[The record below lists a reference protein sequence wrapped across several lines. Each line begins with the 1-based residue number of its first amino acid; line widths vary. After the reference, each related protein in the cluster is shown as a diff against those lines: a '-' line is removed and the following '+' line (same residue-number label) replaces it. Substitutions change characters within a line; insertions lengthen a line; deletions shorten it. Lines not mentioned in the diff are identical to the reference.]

1 MTVKE
6 NAELTLTVMQI
17 DNLLKRHAGI
27 CGDIK
32 YLEWAE
38 SKKGNDPEFDKFTE
52 RQLSRTR
59 TMKYEIEL
67 DLLNAI
73 QKLVDSKKTL
83 VDGLKER
90 SHFNLMTEDFVIEED
105 KDERK
110 TEGEEV

>member
-6 NAELTLTVMQI
+6 NAELTLTVIEI
-17 DNLLKRHAGI
+17 DNLLKRHASI
-27 CGDIK
+27 CGDLK

-52 RQLSRTR
+52 RQLSRAR
-59 TMKYEIEL
+59 TMKYEVEL

-73 QKLVDSKKTL
+73 QKLADSKKML

-90 SHFNLMTEDFVIEED
+90 SNFNLMTEDFVIGED

-110 TEGEEV
+110 AESKEV

>member
-6 NAELTLTVMQI
+6 NAELTLTVIEI
-17 DNLLKRHAGI
+17 DNLLKRHASI
-27 CGDIK
+27 CGDLK

-67 DLLNAI
+67 ELLNTI
-73 QKLVDSKKTL
+73 QKLVDNRKMV

-90 SHFNLMTEDFVIEED
+90 SNFNLMTEDFKIEED

-110 TEGEEV
+110 TEG

>member
-6 NAELTLTVMQI
+6 NAELTLTVIEI
-17 DNLLKRHAGI
+17 DNLLKRHASI
-27 CGDIK
+27 CGDLK

-52 RQLSRTR
+52 RQLSRAR
-59 TMKYEIEL
+59 TMKYEVEL

-73 QKLVDSKKTL
+73 QKLADSKKML

-90 SHFNLMTEDFVIEED
+90 SNFNLMTEDFVIEED

-110 TEGEEV
+110 AESKEV